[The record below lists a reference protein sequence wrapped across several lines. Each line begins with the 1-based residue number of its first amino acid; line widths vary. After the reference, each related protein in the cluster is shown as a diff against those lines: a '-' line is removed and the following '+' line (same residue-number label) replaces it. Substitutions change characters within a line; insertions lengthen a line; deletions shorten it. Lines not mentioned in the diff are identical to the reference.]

1 MAKLRERYAQALY
14 DLSIEN
20 DNIKK
25 TLREATLVNNA
36 LNEEEVQFFLLHPH
50 VSDSEKHQL
59 FESTFSEHIE
69 SFLLNFLH
77 LMIDKNRE
85 GLIIPTLT
93 ELITRIKRQLNQ
105 TEATVVSAKE
115 LTEKQ
120 VEAIRELLTK
130 KTQMDIEF
138 HLKVDPDVIGG
149 FYILIDGFVF
159 DGTVRTQLI
168 KMKEKLKREGVA
180 HVS

>member
-1 MAKLRERYAQALY
+1 MAKLRERYAQALI
-14 DLSIEN
+14 DLAMEN
-20 DNIKK
+20 NNIKK
-25 TLREATLVNNA
+25 TLQEAVLVNDA
-36 LNEEEVQFFLLHPH
+36 LKKDEVQHFLLHPH

-59 FESTFSEHIE
+59 FDTSFSEHID

-85 GLIIPTLT
+85 GLIVLTLT

-105 TEATVVSAKE
+105 TEAVVVSAKE
-115 LTEKQ
+115 LTEEQ
-120 VEAIRELLTK
+120 VESIRELLTK
-130 KTQMDIEF
+130 KTQMDIVF
-138 HLKVDPDVIGG
+138 QMKVDPDVIGG
-149 FYILIDGFVF
+149 FYILIDGLVF
-159 DGTVRTQLI
+159 DRTVRTQLI